1 MMADHSFEVRSV
13 NDDCRVIEAGHVLD
27 NSNADV
33 FSSIIMELYSAD
45 VKHVLVDMSETEF
58 LSSAGIGSILGTVEL
73 FRERDG
79 DIMLTNV
86 GEKVLHILGVLDL
99 ADYLTICGT
108 NEEATTRCGI

>member
-1 MMADHSFEVRSV
+1 MTDRTFEVKTV
-13 NDDCRVIEAGHVLD
+13 TDDCRVIEVGSVLD

-33 FSSIIMELYSAD
+33 FSSIIMELYSSD
-45 VKHVLVDMSETEF
+45 IKNVLVDMSETEF

-73 FRERDG
+73 FRERGG

-86 GEKVLHILGVLDL
+86 SDKVLHILGVLDL

-108 NEEATTRCGI
+108 NEEARAKCGM